1 MWKQRGFFDQRN
13 YVEKKNM
20 EKTWIF
26 QPEKLHRRK
35 YVEKNKKSTWKQCG
49 FFDHRNYV
57 EKSTWKQR
65 GFFDQRNDIEK
76 VRRNEAEIR
85 RNLFFDVST

>member
-1 MWKQRGFFDQRN
+1 
-13 YVEKKNM
+13 M

-26 QPEKLHRRK
+26 QLEKLHRGN
-35 YVEKNKKSTWKQCG
+35 YVEKTKKSTWKQCG

-65 GFFDQRNDIEK
+65 GFFDQRNVIEK

-85 RNLFFDVST
+85 RNLVFDAST